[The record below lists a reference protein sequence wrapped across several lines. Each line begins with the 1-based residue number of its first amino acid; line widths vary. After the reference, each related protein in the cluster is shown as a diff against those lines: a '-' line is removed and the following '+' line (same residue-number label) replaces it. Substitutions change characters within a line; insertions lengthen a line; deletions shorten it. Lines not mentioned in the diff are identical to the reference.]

1 MAVRFFKLKRLV
13 FNQGVTEVRYHPKM
27 HPEVTVGFE
36 ELAEMIEK
44 KSTMSR
50 GDILGVLAELET
62 TILWMLENGHPVSL
76 GLLGT
81 FYPAIEVQMV
91 DSPEKV
97 TRNLIKRFKI
107 IFKPSKFFKERF
119 RKVEFVLGDSE
130 VRGVNYKKK

>member
-1 MAVRFFKLKRLV
+1 MAIKFFKYKRNV
-13 FNQGVTEVRYHPKM
+13 FLNKELQEKYMPKM
-27 HPEVTVGFE
+27 QIETIADFE
-36 ELAEMIEK
+36 MIAQMIEK
-44 KSTMSR
+44 KSSMSR

-91 DSPEKV
+91 DSPQEV

-119 RKVEFVLGDSE
+119 RNVEFVLGDSE

>member
-1 MAVRFFKLKRLV
+1 MSIKFFKYKRNV
-13 FNQGVTEVRYHPKM
+13 FLNKELQEKYMPKM
-27 HPEVTVGFE
+27 QIETIADFE
-36 ELAEMIEK
+36 MIAQMIEK
-44 KSTMSR
+44 KSSMSR

-91 DSPEKV
+91 DSPELV

-119 RKVEFVLGDSE
+119 RNVEFVLGDNK

>member
-1 MAVRFFKLKRLV
+1 MAIKFFKYKRNV
-13 FNQGVTEVRYHPKM
+13 FLNKELQEKYMPKM
-27 HPEVTVGFE
+27 QIETIADFE
-36 ELAEMIEK
+36 MIAQMIEK
-44 KSTMSR
+44 KSSMSR

-91 DSPEKV
+91 DSPQEV

-107 IFKPSKFFKERF
+107 IFKPSKFFKKRL
-119 RKVEFVLGDSE
+119 KNVEFVLGDSE

>member
-1 MAVRFFKLKRLV
+1 MSIKFFKYKRNV
-13 FNQGVTEVRYHPKM
+13 FLNKELQEKYMPKM
-27 HPEVTVGFE
+27 QIETVADFE
-36 ELAEMIEK
+36 MIAQMIEK
-44 KSTMSR
+44 KSSMSR

-81 FYPAIEVQMV
+81 FYPAIEVKMV
-91 DSPEKV
+91 DSPELV

-119 RKVEFVLGDSE
+119 KNVEFVLGDSE

>member
-1 MAVRFFKLKRLV
+1 MAIKFFKYKRNV
-13 FNQGVTEVRYHPKM
+13 FLNKELQEKYMPKM
-27 HPEVTVGFE
+27 QIETTADFE
-36 ELAEMIEK
+36 MIAQMIEK
-44 KSTMSR
+44 KSSMSR

-91 DSPEKV
+91 DSPELV

-119 RKVEFVLGDSE
+119 RKVEFVLGDNK

>member
-1 MAVRFFKLKRLV
+1 MSIKFFKYKRNV
-13 FNQGVTEVRYHPKM
+13 FLNKELQEKYMPKM
-27 HPEVTVGFE
+27 QIETVADFE
-36 ELAEMIEK
+36 MIAEMIEK
-44 KSTMSR
+44 KSSMSR

-91 DSPEKV
+91 DSPELV

-119 RKVEFVLGDSE
+119 RKVEFVLGDNK

>member
-1 MAVRFFKLKRLV
+1 MSIKFFKYKRNV
-13 FNQGVTEVRYHPKM
+13 FLNKELQEKYMPKM
-27 HPEVTVGFE
+27 QIETIADFE
-36 ELAEMIEK
+36 MIAQMIEK
-44 KSTMSR
+44 KSSMSR

-81 FYPAIEVQMV
+81 FYPAIEVKMV
-91 DSPEKV
+91 DSPQEV

-119 RKVEFVLGDSE
+119 RNVEFVLGDSE

>member
-1 MAVRFFKLKRLV
+1 MAIKFFKYKRNV
-13 FNQGVTEVRYHPKM
+13 FLNKELQEKYMPKM
-27 HPEVTVGFE
+27 QIETIADFEVI
-36 ELAEMIEK
+36 AQMIEK
-44 KSTMSR
+44 KSSMSR

-91 DSPEKV
+91 DSPQEV

-107 IFKPSKFFKERF
+107 IFKPSKFFMERF
-119 RKVEFVLGDSE
+119 RKVEFVLGDNK

>member
-1 MAVRFFKLKRLV
+1 MAIKFFKYKRNV
-13 FNQGVTEVRYHPKM
+13 FLNKELQEKYMPKM
-27 HPEVTVGFE
+27 QIETIADFE
-36 ELAEMIEK
+36 MIAQMIEK
-44 KSTMSR
+44 KSSMSR

-76 GLLGT
+76 GRLGT

-91 DSPEKV
+91 DSPELV

-107 IFKPSKFFKERF
+107 IFKPSKFFKKRL
-119 RKVEFVLGDSE
+119 KNVEFVLGDSE

>member
-1 MAVRFFKLKRLV
+1 MSIKFFKYKRNV
-13 FNQGVTEVRYHPKM
+13 FLNKELQEKYMPKM
-27 HPEVTVGFE
+27 QIETIADFE
-36 ELAEMIEK
+36 MIAQMIEK
-44 KSTMSR
+44 KSSMSR

-76 GLLGT
+76 GLLGN

-91 DSPEKV
+91 DSPQEV

-119 RKVEFVLGDSE
+119 RKVEFVLGDNK

>member
-1 MAVRFFKLKRLV
+1 MAIKFFKYKRNV
-13 FNQGVTEVRYHPKM
+13 FLNKELQEKYMPKM
-27 HPEVTVGFE
+27 QIETIADFE
-36 ELAEMIEK
+36 MIAQMIEK
-44 KSTMSR
+44 KSSMSR

-81 FYPAIEVQMV
+81 FYPAIEVKMV
-91 DSPEKV
+91 DSPQEV

-119 RKVEFVLGDSE
+119 RNVEFVLGDSE

>member
-1 MAVRFFKLKRLV
+1 MSIKFFKYKRNV
-13 FNQGVTEVRYHPKM
+13 FLNKELQEKYMPKM
-27 HPEVTVGFE
+27 QIETIADFE
-36 ELAEMIEK
+36 MIAQMIEK
-44 KSTMSR
+44 KSSMSR

-91 DSPEKV
+91 DSPQEV

-107 IFKPSKFFKERF
+107 IFKPSKYFKKRL
-119 RKVEFVLGDSE
+119 KNVEFVLGDSE

>member
-1 MAVRFFKLKRLV
+1 MSIKFFKYKRNV
-13 FNQGVTEVRYHPKM
+13 FLNKELQEKYMPKM
-27 HPEVTVGFE
+27 QIETIADFE
-36 ELAEMIEK
+36 MIAQMIEK
-44 KSTMSR
+44 KSSMSR

-91 DSPEKV
+91 DSPQEV

-119 RKVEFVLGDSE
+119 RNVEFVLGDSE

>member
-1 MAVRFFKLKRLV
+1 MSIKFFKYKRNV
-13 FNQGVTEVRYHPKM
+13 FLNKELQEKYMPKM
-27 HPEVTVGFE
+27 QIETIADFE
-36 ELAEMIEK
+36 MIAQMIEK
-44 KSTMSR
+44 KSSMSR

-91 DSPEKV
+91 DSPELV

-119 RKVEFVLGDSE
+119 RKVEFVLGDNK

>member
-1 MAVRFFKLKRLV
+1 MSIKFFKYKRNV
-13 FNQGVTEVRYHPKM
+13 FLNKELQEKYMPKM
-27 HPEVTVGFE
+27 QIETVADFE
-36 ELAEMIEK
+36 MIAQMIEK
-44 KSTMSR
+44 KSSMSR